1 MATAPY
7 FNCAR
12 LNGTTFVIHEND
24 KYKEHP
30 FIYAKVSN
38 DPPLVVL
45 TDTGCGG
52 GSKQPHQSNL
62 RDFIET
68 CPVSSNGGKPLN
80 PRNSDGD
87 PVRKYVIFCTHCHY
101 DHILGLAH
109 FPASMAR
116 IIASGHGKD
125 FIQKDLAVHS
135 LCKAVGAAVPSYKV
149 SYWVKDL
156 EKYDYPGSKLELQL
170 LHTPG
175 HTPDELA
182 IYDHQERHMFVGD
195 SFYERVVRD
204 RSYEQAIMFPKEGN
218 LVDYMR
224 SLDKMIAFVKAKNAE
239 PGKPPVKIGCGHI
252 TAAVDGREILL
263 TVKKLFID
271 LITGKVPIVQSEHR
285 RGEEYATWKEKGSP
299 RFSVTAPRRLVQ
311 DASKVM
317 KVIKN

>member
-1 MATAPY
+1 M
-7 FNCAR
+7 
-12 LNGTTFVIHEND
+12 
-24 KYKEHP
+24 
-30 FIYAKVSN
+30 
-38 DPPLVVL
+38 
-45 TDTGCGG
+45 
-52 GSKQPHQSNL
+52 
-62 RDFIET
+62 
-68 CPVSSNGGKPLN
+68 
-80 PRNSDGD
+80 
-87 PVRKYVIFCTHCHY
+87 
-101 DHILGLAH
+101 
-109 FPASMAR
+109 
-116 IIASGHGKD
+116 
-125 FIQKDLAVHS
+125 
-135 LCKAVGAAVPSYKV
+135 PSYKV